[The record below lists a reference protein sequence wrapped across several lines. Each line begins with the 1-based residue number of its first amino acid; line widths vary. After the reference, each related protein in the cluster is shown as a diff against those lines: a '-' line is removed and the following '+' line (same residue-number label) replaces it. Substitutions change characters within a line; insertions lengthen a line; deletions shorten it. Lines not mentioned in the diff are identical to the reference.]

1 MPRQSKKGAQQAAKA
16 GNVER
21 NPAAKGHQS
30 EPATPKPMLK
40 EVEGPFADDVRIS
53 LVKKLTTLKFPP
65 TASSAGRGEDS
76 AAEEK
81 DEATEVTP
89 PAVDPVAPVVGEEE
103 EEEEDDGYLSDDP
116 EVLLPAWLSKKQY
129 GRLQVTFLQA
139 SDANYVWC
147 RRIEHK
153 MLDEKKIFLDWQHP
167 ENPTYTHKRAT
178 NPDSIEVLL
187 KSVLAAITPEMVYE
201 YLVKT
206 VLEKRGRTSFLS
218 GDAFHRVVDPV
229 TGADTDKIRGLVKG
243 HPGDKASMASTRI
256 DRGLISFS
264 LVGLLADA
272 RHVKVPRG
280 LSDHWFGI
288 KFALAVAEPDDRG
301 LGMWRMQARQA
312 QRRGVS
318 VVTARILQRIGA
330 EKIDIGK
337 KLRLLSVGLRDY
349 SREER
354 KRVKATV
361 THLERVVEF
370 LRHKVMRYPRD
381 KRVQSK
387 LVRKEAHLEAYL
399 QSCKDRM
406 QVLAVIKVE
415 LDGEV
420 PSLYLLA
427 KIKAAADHFRAAFK
441 EVPPEEAVDWE
452 NFSEGA
458 KFSVADAASLGAEWT
473 EAEVK
478 EGLEGLPKGKSPGQD
493 GLPAE
498 FFILHWELL
507 MEHVRGFVREFVEMA
522 KMPEGISTAV
532 TVLLHKE
539 GDTDQ
544 LGNYRPITLLTV
556 MYKRVTKIMAT
567 RLKRVLSKEQHGFLP
582 GKSLADVVSVV
593 ADAVEAPNGGSK
605 DWLLLLVDFKKAYN
619 TVSRDFLFRVMSEL
633 GIPERF
639 VRWTRGL
646 HEEAGMRVI
655 INGWLS
661 EKVEMHRGVRQ
672 GCPLAP
678 YLFLCA
684 LEPLCRE
691 MQRRRL
697 GVGPEGKTPLS
708 YVGYADD
715 TSILLRGEG
724 QLQEVVEVLDMFGKQ
739 SGLKVN
745 CDKSVVVPLG
755 CNRGTAT
762 PQGMPYKWS
771 EREEPE
777 RLLGIWITP
786 NGDAGPSWKKAHE
799 RIKEELR
806 KWEAQYLTTTARVA
820 VISCYVLPVLMFQA
834 QVYSPPYEVW
844 EKIRKL
850 GHAFVSAG
858 EVAEEKIFILWSAY
872 LACLPRKD
880 GGLGQI
886 DPKLCLDGL
895 AVRRVGKLLREP
907 DATRRWLAEEAAG
920 FPQGWATLYAHPSP
934 IKQWQQGSE
943 RWKAAVKVFLKSP
956 FASLPS
962 PASRWEVEEEFIWVS
977 REVKGEEELAV
988 EQGCKEAAIM
998 ARKAYEAIPPEW
1010 KKMVEEPTT
1019 VAAVVAASGVA
1030 RYVLRGQPTG
1040 PLWAMKGIDG
1050 AQIVAEYMAT
1060 DAEGKLY
1067 VPGGRR
1073 ETCFEACSLQPLAVR
1088 GGRVLGT
1095 VGDPKARI
1103 LGKLG
1108 LFAGGE
1114 LVPLRRLRAML
1125 SKSTGHSW
1133 RQAEWEEDWGKK
1145 IDWKRAIDT
1154 RDSVSVPLKARDVL
1168 LRVHSMNLQVG
1179 GRLDFFQN
1187 RIACPHFGGEET
1199 LAHCLYSCPTIQ
1211 PVIDALKRSL
1221 QMMNPGKPMDS
1232 LGDLLYEHGGTK
1244 SGFPEMTLTAA
1255 ILGRIWLARCDAVWR
1270 ATPFDRKK
1278 VERCAVLDFM
1288 THARVVV
1295 V

>member
-116 EVLLPAWLSKKQY
+116 EIAARAGFSITLMVPIKYEEEVPRTIDTVKVLPALWRRSISAHVLTTTRCQVLLPAWLSKKQY

-243 HPGDKASMASTRI
+243 HPGDK
-256 DRGLISFS
+256 
-264 LVGLLADA
+264 
-272 RHVKVPRG
+272 G

-427 KIKAAADHFRAAFK
+427 KIK
-441 EVPPEEAVDWE
+441 
-452 NFSEGA
+452 
-458 KFSVADAASLGAEWT
+458 
-473 EAEVK
+473 
-478 EGLEGLPKGKSPGQD
+478 
-493 GLPAE
+493 
-498 FFILHWELL
+498 
-507 MEHVRGFVREFVEMA
+507 
-522 KMPEGISTAV
+522 
-532 TVLLHKE
+532 
-539 GDTDQ
+539 
-544 LGNYRPITLLTV
+544 
-556 MYKRVTKIMAT
+556 
-567 RLKRVLSKEQHGFLP
+567 
-582 GKSLADVVSVV
+582 
-593 ADAVEAPNGGSK
+593 
-605 DWLLLLVDFKKAYN
+605 
-619 TVSRDFLFRVMSEL
+619 
-633 GIPERF
+633 
-639 VRWTRGL
+639 
-646 HEEAGMRVI
+646 
-655 INGWLS
+655 
-661 EKVEMHRGVRQ
+661 
-672 GCPLAP
+672 
-678 YLFLCA
+678 
-684 LEPLCRE
+684 
-691 MQRRRL
+691 
-697 GVGPEGKTPLS
+697 
-708 YVGYADD
+708 
-715 TSILLRGEG
+715 
-724 QLQEVVEVLDMFGKQ
+724 
-739 SGLKVN
+739 
-745 CDKSVVVPLG
+745 
-755 CNRGTAT
+755 
-762 PQGMPYKWS
+762 
-771 EREEPE
+771 
-777 RLLGIWITP
+777 
-786 NGDAGPSWKKAHE
+786 
-799 RIKEELR
+799 
-806 KWEAQYLTTTARVA
+806 
-820 VISCYVLPVLMFQA
+820 
-834 QVYSPPYEVW
+834 
-844 EKIRKL
+844 
-850 GHAFVSAG
+850 
-858 EVAEEKIFILWSAY
+858 
-872 LACLPRKD
+872 
-880 GGLGQI
+880 I

-962 PASRWEVEEEFIWVS
+962 PASRWEVEEEFICFN
-977 REVKGEEELAV
+977 RN
-988 EQGCKEAAIM
+988 IM
-998 ARKAYEAIPPEW
+998 HRG
-1010 KKMVEEPTT
+1010 
-1019 VAAVVAASGVA
+1019 AS
-1030 RYVLRGQPTG
+1030 
-1040 PLWAMKGIDG
+1040 PL
-1050 AQIVAEYMAT
+1050 
-1060 DAEGKLY
+1060 
-1067 VPGGRR
+1067 
-1073 ETCFEACSLQPLAVR
+1073 
-1088 GGRVLGT
+1088 
-1095 VGDPKARI
+1095 
-1103 LGKLG
+1103 
-1108 LFAGGE
+1108 
-1114 LVPLRRLRAML
+1114 
-1125 SKSTGHSW
+1125 GH
-1133 RQAEWEEDWGKK
+1133 
-1145 IDWKRAIDT
+1145 
-1154 RDSVSVPLKARDVL
+1154 
-1168 LRVHSMNLQVG
+1168 
-1179 GRLDFFQN
+1179 
-1187 RIACPHFGGEET
+1187 
-1199 LAHCLYSCPTIQ
+1199 
-1211 PVIDALKRSL
+1211 
-1221 QMMNPGKPMDS
+1221 
-1232 LGDLLYEHGGTK
+1232 
-1244 SGFPEMTLTAA
+1244 
-1255 ILGRIWLARCDAVWR
+1255 
-1270 ATPFDRKK
+1270 
-1278 VERCAVLDFM
+1278 
-1288 THARVVV
+1288 
-1295 V
+1295 